1 MSNKE
6 ITTEAL
12 NLPLVDRLII
22 VNKLVES
29 FNPMG
34 LEVEKQWIDE
44 VSNQKKLVEAGEL
57 ETISYKEFFDED

>member
-6 ITTEAL
+6 IITEAL